1 MERLYDRFDLG
12 LDVRQGKTVSDAN
25 RLRVLKNAHPTT
37 GRFLRKR
44 PCLKLVAT
52 LESGTVG
59 LKGAGGKLNT
69 FYATGSITHANSL
82 FKANLVPHPD
92 SNTATEVASV
102 HYCDAFLGYLYASI
116 EYDDGTIWHHY
127 LDANSS
133 YPSTT
138 DKSSVLTVSG
148 NVVTHDGTTTA
159 GALRVNYAAPPNA
172 AFYVE
177 FVPTVAATNTCV
189 GLGQLADALNAQ
201 VGTATNSVAYR
212 ADGAFRVSNS
222 TWATWATYTTGDVIG
237 MALNKESGGARQVAF
252 YKNNTWQGQY
262 NMPLLEWYVMLSMS
276 VASGVVTLRTDAS
289 QFTYSPPSGYLPL
302 GDYRFVRDTNC
313 PHSKSVVKAIQSL
326 FGPKGEN
333 VRFCATDNARDWTT
347 ASDAGF
353 LPVGVQAE
361 GTTEPIGVGTRKEQ
375 LAVFFIDGV
384 QIWNVDPD
392 PTKMAL
398 ASRVGGVGCRFPKT
412 AKLVSGD
419 LFFLSDYGFKSI
431 TVTEFE
437 TNLRDVDIGSP
448 IDDLIRNQL
457 GANDDPLA
465 VYYQAN
471 GQYLVIF
478 PTTAWCFTFS
488 RSAKLAGWSQFTFP
502 VTISDATELNAKVY
516 LRSGDNVYELDTLTY
531 KDGDSSIPL
540 VEAEMPFVD
549 MAKPG
554 HRKMFTGFDFVGKGT
569 AKMRFRLDPR
579 KGQEDVM
586 TEWVQIS
593 GDDTREGPQYPMA
606 CSAVSI
612 APVVHHQAN
621 EEFEL
626 HALNFYFEDLGPT

>member
-82 FKANLVPHPD
+82 FKANRVAHP
-92 SNTATEVASV
+92 SSSQTVAKI
-102 HYCDAFLGYLYASI
+102 HYCDIFLGYLYVSV
-116 EYDDGTIWHHY
+116 EYGNADVYHHY
-127 LDANSS
+127 LDDPGAWAA
-133 YPSTT
+133 STNY
-138 DKSSVLTVSG
+138 SVG
-148 NVVTHDGTTTA
+148 DFRRPTTPNGFRYEATA
-159 GALRVNYAAPPNA
+159 
-172 AFYVE
+172 
-177 FVPTVAATNTCV
+177 
-189 GLGQLADALNAQ
+189 D
-201 VGTATNSVAYR
+201 
-212 ADGAFRVSNS
+212 
-222 TWATWATYTTGDVIG
+222 TGS
-237 MALNKESGGARQVAF
+237 SGGTEP
-252 YKNNTWQGQY
+252 TWPTTVGSTVVDSGIT
-262 NMPLLEWYVMLSMS
+262 WTCRSFS
-276 VASGVVTLRTDAS
+276 VT
-289 QFTYSPPSGYLPL
+289 
-302 GDYRFVRDTNC
+302 DTNC
-313 PHSKSVVKAIQSL
+313 PHSKSVVKAVQSL

-549 MAKPG
+549 MARPG